1 MSQLIDDTVTELI
14 GSTPTPTYVPHEWDC
29 DELITAEALNRMEQ
43 GIANAGGGALVIK
56 VVEETNTKD
65 ITDTTWTQAYEAM
78 MSGRVVLTI
87 ARRSVDGEFSYEP
100 YYSGGMFT
108 TSGIDDPRHS
118 AVFVSPTHATNPDEF
133 GIFYAD
139 TADGYLYAPVE
150 SIT

>member
-14 GSTPTPTYVPHEWDC
+14 GSTSASAYVPHEWDC

-56 VVEETNTKD
+56 VVEETDTKD

-78 MSGRVVLTI
+78 MSGRVVLAI
-87 ARRSVDGEFSYEP
+87 ARTSASGEFSYLP
-100 YYSGGMFT
+100 YYLGGMY
-108 TSGIDDPRHS
+108 TSSGVDDPRHS
-118 AVFVSPTHATNPDEF
+118 AIFVSPTHATNHNEF

-139 TADGYLYAPVE
+139 TADDYLYAPVE
-150 SIT
+150 NIT